1 MQRRELRTLTNCL
14 QASLHKSLTPHG
26 VGLLCV
32 EEMES
37 LNKKYVEKY
46 TRHEEKDVKMRVL
59 HLEIG
64 QLGRGAILK

>member
-1 MQRRELRTLTNCL
+1 
-14 QASLHKSLTPHG
+14 
-26 VGLLCV
+26 VGSFV

-46 TRHEEKDVKMRVL
+46 TRHEEKDVKMIKMRVL